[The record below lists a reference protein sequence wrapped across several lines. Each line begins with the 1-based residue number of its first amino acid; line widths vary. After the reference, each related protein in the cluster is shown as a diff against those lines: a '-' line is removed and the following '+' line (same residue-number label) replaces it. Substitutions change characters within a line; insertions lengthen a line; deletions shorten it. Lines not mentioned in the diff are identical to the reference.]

1 MLQYSNHKFVANAPP
16 ARIRINNIIN
26 ENATSDNEK
35 WEPIRFLIKIDAS
48 NEKKKIARAPVRY
61 KRVNKWVRPNT
72 TLHTANQPI
81 TQNASEL

>member
-1 MLQYSNHKFVANAPP
+1 MK
-16 ARIRINNIIN
+16 
-26 ENATSDNEK
+26 
-35 WEPIRFLIKIDAS
+35 
-48 NEKKKIARAPVRY
+48 KKKIARAPVRY